1 MHASDGVNE
10 LDPFTARIRG
20 PRAFLGPTA
29 RKRPATVTDSVCVR
43 SPCHAEAPTMKSPPF
58 CDQLVLRARL
68 RGFRLNME
76 WWIWVL
82 AGFALLAFELVSP
95 GGFYVFFFGAGALA
109 VGLLAALG
117 LAETLWLQGV
127 LFTAL
132 SVVSL
137 LCFRRPIL
145 NKMQARTP
153 AGEVDTL
160 VGVSAVAQSE
170 IGPGERGKV
179 ELRGSTWNA
188 RNAGKTAVARDQSC
202 VVERVDGLT
211 LWIRA
216 D

>member
-1 MHASDGVNE
+1 MYLE
-10 LDPFTARIRG
+10 RG
-20 PRAFLGPTA
+20 P
-29 RKRPATVTDSVCVR
+29 TVD
-43 SPCHAEAPTMKSPPF
+43 AAKAPTMKSPPF
-58 CDQLVLRARL
+58 RDRLVPESRL
-68 RGFRLNME
+68 RGYWLNMD

-82 AGFALLAFELVSP
+82 AGFALLALEVSSP
-95 GGFYVFFFGAGALA
+95 GGFYVFFFGVGALA

-127 LFTAL
+127 LFTVL

-145 NKMQARTP
+145 NKMQANAP
-153 AGEVDTL
+153 AGEVDSL
-160 VGVSAVAQSE
+160 VGASAVARGD
-170 IGPGERGKV
+170 IGPGGLGKA

-188 RNAGKTAVARDQSC
+188 RNAGESTIGRDQLC
-202 VVERVDGLT
+202 LVERVDGLT